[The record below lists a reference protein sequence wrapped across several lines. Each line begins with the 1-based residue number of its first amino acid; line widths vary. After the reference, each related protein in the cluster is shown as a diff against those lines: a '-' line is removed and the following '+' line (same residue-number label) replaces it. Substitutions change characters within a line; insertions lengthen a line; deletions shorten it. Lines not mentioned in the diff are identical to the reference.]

1 MKKIKSLYKL
11 CRKSNLNFLTVLFQ
25 YLFYVANRKK
35 IISHNTI
42 INGLKNI
49 RTGGL
54 LKIGVNYV
62 GFVHKKDIT
71 FLNIKGQAEFAGN
84 FSIGKGCR
92 FDIGKNANVFFGKD
106 SYINPFTNL
115 IIMHKL
121 KIGDNCAISWNC
133 QFLDEDFH
141 EIKYQGKKETPEEI
155 IIGNK
160 VWIGSNVCVY
170 KGTFIPNGCVIASN
184 SVVKGGFEEENV
196 LIAGN
201 PAKVI
206 KRNISW

>member
-1 MKKIKSLYKL
+1 
-11 CRKSNLNFLTVLFQ
+11 
-25 YLFYVANRKK
+25 
-35 IISHNTI
+35 
-42 INGLKNI
+42 
-49 RTGGL
+49 
-54 LKIGVNYV
+54 
-62 GFVHKKDIT
+62 
-71 FLNIKGQAEFAGN
+71 
-84 FSIGKGCR
+84 
-92 FDIGKNANVFFGKD
+92 
-106 SYINPFTNL
+106 
-115 IIMHKL
+115 MHKL